1 MELLT
6 APPVLF
12 LDEPT
17 SGLDPGLDIKVMSEL
32 LRGLADA
39 GRIVLVVTHSVLA
52 LEVCDF
58 IVVMAE
64 GGRVAYF
71 GPPADVLRFF
81 GVTTFAAVFG
91 KLERSELAR
100 ALRPLDGPGA
110 VREA

>member
-1 MELLT
+1 M
-6 APPVLF
+6 LF

-39 GRIVLVVTHSVLA
+39 GRIVRGGTHSVLA
-52 LEVCDF
+52 LEVCDL

-71 GPPADVLRFF
+71 GPPADLLQFF
-81 GVTTFAAVFG
+81 GVSTFAAVFG
-91 KLERSELAR
+91 NWRTPSGPRSTTNR
-100 ALRPLDGPGA
+100 RPA
-110 VREA
+110 VDS